1 MTTQKTLAYETA
13 QNGALKTLQEIA
25 GVNKNDLHLKDEN
38 GWQPL
43 HEAVRSGHVDIVDFL
58 VKNGGDVNK
67 STNQDGTGG
76 SPLWWA
82 IKPHDA
88 GHEMIR
94 FLRILGAL
102 NIGPEL

>member
-1 MTTQKTLAYETA
+1 MPAHEAA
-13 QNGALKTLQEIA
+13 QNGDLDILETIA
-25 GVNKNDLHLKDEN
+25 EVDKVELHVKDEN

-58 VKNGGDVNK
+58 LKNGGDVNER
-67 STNQDGTGG
+67 TNHGTGG

-82 IKPHDA
+82 LESHSN

-94 FLRILGAL
+94 FLKSLGAV
-102 NIGPEL
+102 NIGPDL